1 MQLSELVPMGK
12 FNKKNSGKLEK
23 AEILEVTVHY
33 LTQQHSLKNNEPST
47 QETNGVNQG

>member
-1 MQLSELVPMGK
+1 MQLSELVPMEK

-33 LTQQHSLKNNEPST
+33 LQHSLKKNESST
-47 QETNGVNQG
+47 QDADGANKG